1 MNGTNLLPRHRAHA
15 RRVGRCISLWSGTLS
30 SLAML
35 VAAGLLAAALTRAQP
50 PATPAG
56 LTQRA
61 ESLEAEL
68 AGTRSQIDALEHQ
81 RAAQQRA
88 ADSLRWDPLLDIIRN
103 VTGTHIRLR
112 SIHLQPRPGAN
123 ATWALAISGD
133 TQTKDAPASLA
144 SNLDQTGLFES
155 VRHAVSPARSS
166 GDRLEFSIDCVIAPN
181 IQVGGN
187 P

>member
-1 MNGTNLLPRHRAHA
+1 MIGTNLLPRHRAHA
-15 RRVGRCISLWSGTLS
+15 RRVGRCISIWSGTLC

-35 VAAGLLAAALTRAQP
+35 VAAGLLAAALTRVQP
-50 PATPAG
+50 PATPSG

-68 AGTRSQIDALEHQ
+68 ASTRSQIASLEHQ
-81 RAAQQRA
+81 RAAQQQA
-88 ADSLRWDPLLDIIRN
+88 ADSLRWDPLLDIIRSA
-103 VTGTHIRLR
+103 TGEHIRLR

-123 ATWALAISGD
+123 ATWALAITGD

-144 SNLDQTGLFES
+144 SSLDQTGLFES

-166 GDRLEFSIDCVIAPN
+166 GDRMDFSIDCVIAPKAEA
-181 IQVGGN
+181 GGN